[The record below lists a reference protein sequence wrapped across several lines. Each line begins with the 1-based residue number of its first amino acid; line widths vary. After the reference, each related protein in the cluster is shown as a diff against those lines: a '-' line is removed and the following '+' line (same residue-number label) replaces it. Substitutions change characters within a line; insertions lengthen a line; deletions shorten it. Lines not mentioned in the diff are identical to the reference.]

1 MSVKDENQSL
11 TGQLVD
17 IRHSGL
23 GVMKAW
29 AEDVER
35 RVNGDEEH
43 GQDTV
48 IRSSRDIGGREEKE
62 GKLDPNE
69 GHKEEEASLN
79 DVQEALKRNFVNAG
93 VIDNVTVRQN
103 P

>member
-1 MSVKDENQSL
+1 MSVVDKSQPL
-11 TGQLVD
+11 TGQSVD
-17 IRHSGL
+17 LRYGGL

-35 RVNGDEEH
+35 RASGDEH

-48 IRSSRDIGGREEKE
+48 TRSSRDIGGRKEEE
-62 GKLDPNE
+62 ERLDPNG
-69 GHKEEEASLN
+69 GHREEEASLN
-79 DVQEALKRNFVNAG
+79 DVQEALRRNFVNTG